1 MLLRAEVYKDIVVQD
16 RFTPKD
22 LQVGA
27 IVNGRDRVTVSQ
39 VHLVATGANLRILK
53 NFRIPAVILLRNLF
67 DVVVSMRDHM
77 NGNEY
82 FSSILIPNR
91 YLSLSENDKIDYVI
105 DTAVPW
111 MVTFYV
117 SWVQALERG
126 DIESEFVF
134 YEDMIDDPIPF
145 FQKSCRRLGVTVSGV
160 GHQGCARS
168 GREVADD
175 TV

>member
-1 MLLRAEVYKDIVVQD
+1 
-16 RFTPKD
+16 
-22 LQVGA
+22 
-27 IVNGRDRVTVSQ
+27 
-39 VHLVATGANLRILK
+39 LRILK
-53 NFRIPAVILLRNLF
+53 HFKIPVVILLRNLF

-111 MVTFYV
+111 MVTFYA

-145 FQKSCRRLGVTVSGV
+145 FQKSCRRLGVTVPASDIKDALDQIEKSPTTRFNV
-160 GHQGCARS
+160 GKAGRGLSELSPGQIARI
-168 GREVADD
+168 RRHADYYPGINFHPMGL
-175 TV
+175 